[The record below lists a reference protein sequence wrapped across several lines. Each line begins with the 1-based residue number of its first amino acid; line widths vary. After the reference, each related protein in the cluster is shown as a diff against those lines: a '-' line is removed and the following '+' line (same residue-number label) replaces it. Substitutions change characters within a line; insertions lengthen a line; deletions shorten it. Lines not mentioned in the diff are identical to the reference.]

1 MDSVAQWLLG
11 GGTAGAVVYGL
22 SVVVRAIA
30 GRPLVRATAAD
41 RLSESAI
48 KLIESAQK
56 AADDAGKDA
65 AAARQEANEA
75 RREAADARRAADNAE
90 RVVHYFRAAILSPNA
105 TLDGLRAMVNEGPG
119 NGAFAV
125 REGR

>member
-1 MDSVAQWLLG
+1 MPDVLQWLLG

-22 SVVVRAIA
+22 TVIVRAVA
-30 GRPLVRATAAD
+30 GLPLVRASAAD

-65 AAARQEANEA
+65 ALARQEANEA
-75 RREAADARRAADNAE
+75 RREASDARRAADDAE
-90 RVVHYFRAAILSPNA
+90 RAVRYFRAAILSPNA
-105 TLDGLRAMVNEGPG
+105 TLEGLRAMVNEGPG
-119 NGAFAV
+119 NGVPARHPA
-125 REGR
+125 